1 MAGPYAA
8 FSNDIRR
15 DTDILVI
22 TRSWNFTSNNQL
34 ETNKAR

>member
-8 FSNDIRR
+8 FPADIRR

-22 TRSWNFTSNNQL
+22 TRNWNFTSNNQL
-34 ETNKAR
+34 ETKAR